1 MLLRVLG
8 ARISP
13 ACIGISTLIP
23 GLQQEGLWV
32 LSLNHF
38 GGLHGCRTPA
48 MPAIY
53 TVVDIFVISV
63 DTSQKYEGNEAK
75 LELKLHYASESYL
88 IQG

>member
-1 MLLRVLG
+1 
-8 ARISP
+8 
-13 ACIGISTLIP
+13 
-23 GLQQEGLWV
+23 
-32 LSLNHF
+32 
-38 GGLHGCRTPA
+38 